1 MASLQYGCVGRVG
14 ENLPASE
21 FPAATNWSSHRFCL
35 GRGRVPLDSTKTTR
49 KKMSGQ
55 APRTRRREA
64 TCPSRQLPVCRFAL
78 LTAPCKAND
87 AGGSGAGSTVLA
99 PCDWY
104 LPTHAADL
112 GLRPTAVPGRSLGAA
127 EGWSYLLAASIV
139 RWSTSRPRVRLRG
152 PTVCSAP
159 PSPSSPSSACSALF
173 ELSISSL
180 QRHHLIIILY
190 VPTRSQIIRCARY
203 FMLPPPSTVHG
214 SAFSSPSST
223 NPRSSRDFDDGT
235 IRSFPLV
242 DPIGS
247 RGSDMAQPFVKKDDD
262 LDEEEE
268 YSPFYGIEKGAVL
281 QEARVFHDPQLD
293 ARRCSQV
300 ITKLL
305 YLLNQGETFTKVEA
319 TEVFFAVTKLFQSKD
334 TVLRRMVYLMIK
346 ELSPSADE
354 VIIVTSSLMKDMN
367 SKTDMYRAN
376 AIRVLCRITDSTLLT
391 QIERYLKQAIVDKNP
406 VVASAAL
413 VSGVHLLQTNS
424 EIVKRWSNEVQE
436 AVQSRAAL
444 VQFHALALLHQIRQ
458 NDRLAV
464 SKLVT
469 SLTKGSL
476 RSPLAQCL
484 LIRYTSQVIKESST
498 NTQAGERPFFD
509 YLESCLRHKS
519 EMVVFE
525 AARAI
530 TELSGVTSRELTPA
544 ITVLQLFLSSSKPVL
559 RFAAIR
565 TLNKVASTHPLA
577 VTNCNI
583 DMESLI
589 SDQNRSIA
597 TLAITTLLK
606 TGNESS
612 VDRLMKQI
620 TSFMSDIADE
630 FKIVVVEAIR
640 TLCLKFPLKYRSMM
654 NFLSNIL
661 REEGGF
667 DYKKAIVDSIVILI
681 RDIPDAKEIGLFHL
695 CEFIEDCEFTYLS
708 TQILHFLGN
717 EGPKTSD
724 PSKYI
729 RYIYNRVI
737 LENATVRASA
747 VSTLAKFGAMVDS
760 LKPRIFVLLRRC
772 LFDSDDEVRD
782 RATLYLDSLGSDA
795 SVGGTDEDIK
805 DFLFGPLDVPL
816 VNLETSL
823 RSYEASDIPFD
834 INSVPKE
841 VKSQPLAEKK
851 APGKKAIGL
860 GAAPSGPTSVV
871 DAYEKLL
878 SSIPEFS
885 SFGKLF
891 KSCSPME
898 LTEPETEY
906 AVNVVKHI
914 FDGHV
919 VFQYN
924 CTNTIPEQ
932 LLEKV
937 TVFVD
942 ASEAEEFSEVLTKP
956 LQSLP
961 YDLPGQTFVA
971 FEKPEGVPAIGKFS
985 NLLKFVVKEVDPAT
999 GEADEEGVEDEYQLE
1014 DLEIVAADYMLKVG
1028 VSNFKNAWENM
1039 DPDNER
1045 IDEYGLGVKESLAE
1059 TVSAVTDILGMQP
1072 CEGTEVVPNN
1082 SRSHTCLLS
1091 GIFIGNMKVLV
1102 RVSFGIDGSK
1112 QVAMK
1117 LAVRSE
1123 GPEISEKIHEIV
1135 AEG

>member
-1 MASLQYGCVGRVG
+1 
-14 ENLPASE
+14 
-21 FPAATNWSSHRFCL
+21 
-35 GRGRVPLDSTKTTR
+35 
-49 KKMSGQ
+49 
-55 APRTRRREA
+55 
-64 TCPSRQLPVCRFAL
+64 
-78 LTAPCKAND
+78 
-87 AGGSGAGSTVLA
+87 
-99 PCDWY
+99 
-104 LPTHAADL
+104 
-112 GLRPTAVPGRSLGAA
+112 
-127 EGWSYLLAASIV
+127 
-139 RWSTSRPRVRLRG
+139 
-152 PTVCSAP
+152 
-159 PSPSSPSSACSALF
+159 
-173 ELSISSL
+173 
-180 QRHHLIIILY
+180 
-190 VPTRSQIIRCARY
+190 
-203 FMLPPPSTVHG
+203 
-214 SAFSSPSST
+214 
-223 NPRSSRDFDDGT
+223 
-235 IRSFPLV
+235 
-242 DPIGS
+242 
-247 RGSDMAQPFVKKDDD
+247 MAQPLVKKDDD
-262 LDEEEE
+262 RDEEAD
-268 YSPFYGIEKGAVL
+268 YSPFLGIEKGAVL
-281 QEARVFHDPQLD
+281 QEARVFNDPQLD
-293 ARRCSQV
+293 PRRCSQV

-334 TVLRRMVYLMIK
+334 TGLRRMVYLMIK

-376 AIRVLCRITDSTLLT
+376 AIRVLCRITDGTLLT

-406 VVASAAL
+406 VVSSAAL
-413 VSGVHLLQTNS
+413 VSGVHILQTNP

-469 SLTKGSL
+469 SLTRGTV

-484 LIRYTSQVIKESST
+484 LIRYTSQVIRESSQNSQT
-498 NTQAGERPFFD
+498 GDRPFYD
-509 YLESCLRHKS
+509 YLEACLRHKA
-519 EMVVFE
+519 EMVIFE

-559 RFAAIR
+559 RFAAVR
-565 TLNKVASTHPLA
+565 TLNKVAMTHPLA

-620 TSFMSDIADE
+620 TNFMSDIADE

-640 TLCLKFPLKYRSMM
+640 SLCLKFPLKYRSLM

-667 DYKKAIVDSIVILI
+667 EYKKAIVDSIVILI
-681 RDIPDAKEIGLFHL
+681 RDIPDAKESGLFHL

-737 LENATVRASA
+737 LENPTVRASA
-747 VSTLAKFGAMVDS
+747 VSTLAKFGALVDA

-772 LFDSDDEVRD
+772 LFDSDDEGKSCTTRVRD
-782 RATLYLDSLGSDA
+782 RATLYLNTLGADGF
-795 SVGGTDEDIK
+795 VGETEK
-805 DFLFGPLDVPL
+805 DVKEFLFDSLDVPL
-816 VNLETSL
+816 VNLQTSL
-823 RSYEASDIPFD
+823 QNYEPSEEPFD
-834 INSVPKE
+834 ISSVPRE
-841 VKSQPLAEKK
+841 VKTQPLAEKK
-851 APGKKAIGL
+851 ATGKKPAGL
-860 GAAPSGPTSVV
+860 GAPPSGPPSTV

-878 SSIPEFS
+878 SSISEFS

-891 KSCSPME
+891 KSSAPVE
-898 LTEPETEY
+898 LTEAETEY

-914 FDGHV
+914 YDGHV

-924 CTNTIPEQ
+924 CTNTIPTQ
-932 LLEKV
+932 LLENV

-942 ASEAEEFSEVLTKP
+942 SSEAEEFEEVVSKP
-956 LQSLP
+956 LRTLP
-961 YDLPGQTFVA
+961 YDSPGQTFVA
-971 FEKPEGVPAIGKFS
+971 FGKPEGVPAVGKFS
-985 NLLKFVVKEVDPAT
+985 NVLKFIVKEVDSS
-999 GEADEEGVEDEYQLE
+999 GEADDDGVEDEYQLE
-1014 DLEIVAADYMLKVG
+1014 DLEVVPADYMLKVG
-1028 VSNFKNAWENM
+1028 VANFRNAWESM
-1039 DPDNER
+1039 GDDCER
-1045 IDEYGLGVKESLAE
+1045 VDEYGLGVRESLAE
-1059 TVSAVTDILGMQP
+1059 AVSAVINILGMQP
-1072 CEGTEVVPNN
+1072 CEGTENVPNN
-1082 SRSHTCLLS
+1082 SRSHNCLLS
-1091 GIFIGNMKVLV
+1091 GVFIGNIRVLV
-1102 RVSFGIDGSK
+1102 RLAFGIDGR

-1117 LAVRSE
+1117 LSVRSE
-1123 GPEISEKIHEIV
+1123 DQSISDAIHDIV
-1135 AEG
+1135 ANG

>member
-1 MASLQYGCVGRVG
+1 
-14 ENLPASE
+14 
-21 FPAATNWSSHRFCL
+21 
-35 GRGRVPLDSTKTTR
+35 
-49 KKMSGQ
+49 
-55 APRTRRREA
+55 
-64 TCPSRQLPVCRFAL
+64 
-78 LTAPCKAND
+78 
-87 AGGSGAGSTVLA
+87 
-99 PCDWY
+99 
-104 LPTHAADL
+104 
-112 GLRPTAVPGRSLGAA
+112 
-127 EGWSYLLAASIV
+127 
-139 RWSTSRPRVRLRG
+139 
-152 PTVCSAP
+152 
-159 PSPSSPSSACSALF
+159 
-173 ELSISSL
+173 
-180 QRHHLIIILY
+180 
-190 VPTRSQIIRCARY
+190 
-203 FMLPPPSTVHG
+203 
-214 SAFSSPSST
+214 
-223 NPRSSRDFDDGT
+223 
-235 IRSFPLV
+235 
-242 DPIGS
+242 
-247 RGSDMAQPFVKKDDD
+247 MAQPLAKKDDD
-262 LDEEEE
+262 RDDEMD
-268 YSPFYGIEKGAVL
+268 YSPFMGIEKGAVL
-281 QEARVFHDPQLD
+281 QEARVFNDPQLD
-293 ARRCSQV
+293 AKRCSQV

-305 YLLNQGETFTKVEA
+305 YLLNQGETFAKVEA
-319 TEVFFAVTKLFQSKD
+319 TGVFFSVTKLFQSKD
-334 TVLRRMVYLMIK
+334 IGLRRMVYLIIK

-367 SKTDMYRAN
+367 SRTDMYRAN
-376 AIRVLCRITDSTLLT
+376 AIRVLCRITDGTLLT

-413 VSGVHLLQTNS
+413 VSGIHLLQTNP

-469 SLTKGSL
+469 SLTKGSV

-484 LIRYTSQVIKESST
+484 LIRYTSQVIRESGISQT
-498 NTQAGERPFFD
+498 GDRPFYD
-509 YLESCLRHKS
+509 YLESCLRHKA
-519 EMVVFE
+519 EMVIFE

-530 TELSGVTSRELTPA
+530 TELSGVTTRELTPA

-559 RFAAIR
+559 RFAAVR
-565 TLNKVASTHPLA
+565 TLNKVAMTHPMA

-620 TSFMSDIADE
+620 TNFMSDIADE

-640 TLCLKFPLKYRSMM
+640 SLCLKFPLKYRSLM

-667 DYKKAIVDSIVILI
+667 EYKKAIVDSIVILI
-681 RDIPDAKEIGLFHL
+681 RDISDAKEGGLLHL

-747 VSTLAKFGAMVDS
+747 VSTLAKFGALVDS
-760 LKPRIFVLLRRC
+760 LKPRIFVLLKRC

-782 RATLYLDSLGSDA
+782 RATLYLNTLGGDGA
-795 SVGGTDEDIK
+795 VVETDEVVK
-805 DFLFGPLDVPL
+805 EFLFGSLGVPL
-816 VNLETSL
+816 TNLETSL
-823 RSYEASDIPFD
+823 KNYEPSEEPFD
-834 INSVPKE
+834 IHSVPKE

-851 APGKKAIGL
+851 APGKKPTGL
-860 GAAPSGPTSVV
+860 AAPPVAPTSTV
-871 DAYEKLL
+871 DAYERLL

-885 SFGKLF
+885 SYGKLF
-891 KSCSPME
+891 KSSASVE
-898 LTEPETEY
+898 LTEAETEY

-914 FDGHV
+914 FDSHI

-932 LLEKV
+932 LLENV
-937 TVFVD
+937 SVIVD
-942 ASEAEEFSEVLTKP
+942 ASEAEEFSEVASKP
-956 LQSLP
+956 LRSLP
-961 YDLPGQTFVA
+961 YDTPGQTFVA
-971 FEKPEGVPAIGKFS
+971 FERPEGVPAVGKFS
-985 NLLKFVVKEVDPAT
+985 NTLRFIVKEVDPST
-999 GEADEEGVEDEYQLE
+999 GEAEDDGVEDEYQLE
-1014 DLEIVAADYMLKVG
+1014 DLEVVSADYMLKVG
-1028 VSNFKNAWENM
+1028 VSNFRNAWESLG
-1039 DPDNER
+1039 DDCEKV
-1045 IDEYGLGVKESLAE
+1045 DEYGLGPMESLTEAVNAV
-1059 TVSAVTDILGMQP
+1059 VSLLGMQP
-1072 CEGTEVVPNN
+1072 CEGTEVVPSN

-1091 GIFIGNMKVLV
+1091 GLYIGNVKVLV
-1102 RVSFGIDGSK
+1102 RLSFGVGGPK
-1112 QVAMK
+1112 EVAMK

-1123 GPEISEKIHEIV
+1123 DISVSDAIHEIV
-1135 AEG
+1135 ASG

>member
-1 MASLQYGCVGRVG
+1 
-14 ENLPASE
+14 
-21 FPAATNWSSHRFCL
+21 
-35 GRGRVPLDSTKTTR
+35 
-49 KKMSGQ
+49 
-55 APRTRRREA
+55 
-64 TCPSRQLPVCRFAL
+64 
-78 LTAPCKAND
+78 
-87 AGGSGAGSTVLA
+87 
-99 PCDWY
+99 
-104 LPTHAADL
+104 
-112 GLRPTAVPGRSLGAA
+112 
-127 EGWSYLLAASIV
+127 
-139 RWSTSRPRVRLRG
+139 
-152 PTVCSAP
+152 
-159 PSPSSPSSACSALF
+159 
-173 ELSISSL
+173 
-180 QRHHLIIILY
+180 
-190 VPTRSQIIRCARY
+190 
-203 FMLPPPSTVHG
+203 
-214 SAFSSPSST
+214 
-223 NPRSSRDFDDGT
+223 
-235 IRSFPLV
+235 
-242 DPIGS
+242 
-247 RGSDMAQPFVKKDDD
+247 MAQPLVKKDDD
-262 LDEEEE
+262 RDEEAD
-268 YSPFYGIEKGAVL
+268 YSPFLGIEKGAVL
-281 QEARVFHDPQLD
+281 QEARVFNDPQLD

-305 YLLNQGETFTKVEA
+305 YLLNQGETFTKFEA
-319 TEVFFAVTKLFQSKD
+319 TEVFFAVTKLFQSRD
-334 TVLRRMVYLMIK
+334 IGLRRMVYLMIK
-346 ELSPSADE
+346 ELSPCADE

-367 SKTDMYRAN
+367 SRTDMYRAN
-376 AIRVLCRITDSTLLT
+376 AIRVLCRITDGTLLT

-413 VSGVHLLQTNS
+413 VSGIHLLQTTP

-469 SLTKGSL
+469 SLTKGSV

-484 LIRYTSQVIKESST
+484 LIRYTSQVIRESGV
-498 NTQAGERPFFD
+498 NTQTGDRPFYD
-509 YLESCLRHKS
+509 YLEGCLRHKA
-519 EMVVFE
+519 EMVIFE

-530 TELSGVTSRELTPA
+530 TELSNVTTRELTPA

-559 RFAAIR
+559 RFAAVR
-565 TLNKVASTHPLA
+565 TLNKVAMTHPMA

-640 TLCLKFPLKYRSMM
+640 SLCLKFPLKYRSLM
-654 NFLSNIL
+654 NFLSSIL

-667 DYKKAIVDSIVILI
+667 EFKKAIVDSIVILI
-681 RDIPDAKEIGLFHL
+681 RDIPDAKESGLLHL

-747 VSTLAKFGAMVDS
+747 VSTLAKFGAMIDS

-772 LFDSDDEVRD
+772 LFDTDDEVRD
-782 RATLYLDSLGSDA
+782 RATLYLNTLGDG
-795 SVGGTDEDIK
+795 SVSETDK
-805 DFLFGPLDVPL
+805 DVKEFLFGSLDVPL
-816 VNLETSL
+816 TNMETSL
-823 RSYEASDIPFD
+823 KNYIQDPTEEPFD

-851 APGKKAIGL
+851 APGKKPTGL
-860 GAAPSGPTSVV
+860 GAPPSAPTSTD
-871 DAYEKLL
+871 DAYERLL
-878 SSIPEFS
+878 SSIPEFA

-891 KSCSPME
+891 KSSAPVE
-898 LTEPETEY
+898 LTESETEY

-914 FDGHV
+914 FDRHV

-932 LLEKV
+932 LLENV
-937 TVFVD
+937 TVIVD
-942 ASEAEEFSEVLTKP
+942 ASEAEEFSEVGTKP
-956 LQSLP
+956 LRSLP
-961 YDLPGQTFVA
+961 YDTPAQTFVA
-971 FEKPEGVPAIGKFS
+971 FEKPEGVPAVGKFS
-985 NLLKFVVKEVDPAT
+985 NMLRFTVKEVDPST
-999 GEADEEGVEDEYQLE
+999 GEAEDDGVEDEYQLE
-1014 DLEIVAADYMLKVG
+1014 DFEVAAADYILKVG
-1028 VSNFKNAWENM
+1028 VSNFKNAWESM
-1039 DPDNER
+1039 GADSER
-1045 IDEYGLGVKESLAE
+1045 IDEYGLGPRESLTE
-1059 TVSAVTDILGMQP
+1059 AVNAVINLLGMQP
-1072 CEGTEVVPNN
+1072 CEGTEVVPSN

-1091 GIFIGNMKVLV
+1091 GVYIGNMKVLV
-1102 RVSFGIDGSK
+1102 RLSFGIDGTK
-1112 QVAMK
+1112 EVAMK

-1123 GPEISEKIHEIV
+1123 DENVSDAIHEIV
-1135 AEG
+1135 ASG